1 MYIAVFTIKGIRS
14 MNIKENKQTL
24 SHVTVNFHYDNTI
37 YSGTIM
43 NYTDN
48 VMFIKMNLP
57 CRLTSAQKQFEI
69 RIQLKDKVLLATA
82 RIKSMEMI
90 GEKFNGMRM
99 ELEYPIAPDELKGS

>member
-1 MYIAVFTIKGIRS
+1 
-14 MNIKENKQTL
+14 MNIKENKLTP
-24 SHVTVNFHYDNTI
+24 SKVTVSFQYENTK

-48 VMFIKMNLP
+48 VMFIKMEIP

-69 RIQLKDKVLLATA
+69 RIPLKDKVLLATA

-90 GEKFNGMRM
+90 GQKFNGIKM
-99 ELEYPIAPDELKGS
+99 ELEYPISLDE